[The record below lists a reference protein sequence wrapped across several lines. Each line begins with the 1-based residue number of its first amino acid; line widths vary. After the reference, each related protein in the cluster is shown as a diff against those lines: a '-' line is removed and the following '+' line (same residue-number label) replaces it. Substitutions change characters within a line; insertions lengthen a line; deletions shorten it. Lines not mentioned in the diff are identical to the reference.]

1 MDKISVIIPVY
12 NVEKYLDKCIES
24 VVRQTYQNIE
34 IILVNDGSLD
44 NSGQICDK
52 WAKNDKRIRVIHKE
66 NGGLSDARNFGID
79 IAQGKFITF
88 VDSDDYISL
97 EYIEYLHQILIG
109 NCADI
114 ACCDTKIFFENNT
127 ECNERNI
134 REDNVKKFTKQEA
147 FTQMLYEKELTNSAW
162 GKLYKK
168 SLFNNI
174 RFPKGKIYEDM
185 FTTYKL
191 IFRSRCIVKSERK
204 LYHYLIREDSILG
217 TVNVKKQLDM
227 VEAAE
232 EMLDFAIKN
241 ASSSIK
247 AATYRVSISSIMV
260 IAHCQVI
267 NRNKYEEQIKTNL
280 WNNIKGN
287 RIKIIFDPNA
297 KNKYKILAMISLCGK
312 KALQLF
318 YQKFAKR

>member
-1 MDKISVIIPVY
+1 MISIIIPVY
-12 NVEKYLDKCIES
+12 NVEQYLDKCLQS
-24 VVRQTYQNIE
+24 VINQTYQDIE
-34 IILVNDGSLD
+34 IILVDDGSSD
-44 NSGQICDK
+44 SSGILCDK
-52 WAKNDKRIRVIHKE
+52 WKEKDSRIKVIHKS
-66 NGGLSDARNFGID
+66 NGGLSNARNVGIEQ
-79 IAQGKFITF
+79 ANGKYLMFI
-88 VDSDDYISL
+88 DSDDIVANDL
-97 EYIEYLHQILIG
+97 CKVLFEMLKNNH
-109 NCADI
+109 ADI
-114 ACCDTKIFFENNT
+114 SICNATHIFNNEFDFKNTGKIYCYD
-127 ECNERNI
+127 CNEAI
-134 REDNVKKFTKQEA
+134 SQLWYQKSF
-147 FTQMLYEKELTNSAW
+147 LPSAW